1 MKKRG
6 ENRSFF
12 LAVCVSRKDG
22 VEESWDE
29 SLRGTFSTI
38 YYKLSRFYFKIFRRV
53 FVFKGVKE
61 KKSKKKRIV
70 FLFLKKLRA
79 GNQG

>member
-38 YYKLSRFYFKIFRRV
+38 YYKCSRIILKFLEEY
-53 FVFKGVKE
+53 
-61 KKSKKKRIV
+61 
-70 FLFLKKLRA
+70 LFLK
-79 GNQG
+79 G